1 MSRVTKIRAEGSKV
15 LLAASLLGGALLF
28 ASPAVSAS
36 TPAVAPDAPTGFN
49 ITDRYQAVHL
59 HWNPP
64 SHDGGSPVTHYKI
77 YGDHV
82 LLVDLVASATCVHV
96 SGDACRHVFVPSNS
110 FPSFTVL
117 TPVSYTVTAVN
128 AVGDSV
134 GTTEIKGIPL
144 GDRLTSSFRFSL
156 GSGDRLSSQNHL
168 FHLVMQA
175 DGNLVERRVADHS
188 VVFQTGIPNATDV
201 WLEISG
207 RGYLRLRGRVPGNS
221 NFVNLWAP
229 NVYKAGGM
237 LVLADSGHLLFCDRY
252 ERYCERP

>member
-1 MSRVTKIRAEGSKV
+1 MSRVTRIRAEGSKV

-64 SHDGGSPVTHYKI
+64 SYDGGSPVTHYKI

-96 SGDACRHVFVPSNS
+96 SGDACRHVFVPGNR
-110 FPSFTVL
+110 FPSL
-117 TPVSYTVTAVN
+117 SLHTPVSFTVTAVN

-134 GTTEIKGIPL
+134 GTAEIKGIPL
-144 GDRLTSSFRFSL
+144 DDRLDWRYRSNL
-156 GSGDRLSSQNHL
+156 YSGERLSSQNHL

-188 VVFQTGIPNATDV
+188 VVFQTGIPNATNV
-201 WLEISG
+201 WLRIFG
-207 RGYLRLRGRVPGNS
+207 RGYLELKGRVPGNP
-221 NFVNLWAP
+221 NYVVWAP
-229 NVYKAGGM
+229 RLYKAGGM
-237 LVLADSGHLLFCDRY
+237 LVLADSGHLLFCDSY
-252 ERYCERP
+252 ERHCERP